1 MGTGQ
6 RSSEVE
12 GEIGRIQVKNG
23 AGIMP
28 EHQPK
33 ERIWSL
39 SIQELA
45 MMAGTELSYA
55 NGRKLLNRLLRRE
68 GRNSIRARTYQD
80 FCCRRGQELGAY
92 MVGEAEKVLEQAGF
106 DGKTGQLREETTL
119 PLELGKQGASLSGK
133 TNIQQAIQIINA
145 SRENAEE
152 RINACAVA
160 LENPDDTCYVS
171 VDEIGVKHQKEHR
184 RGTAEKQG
192 VYVWNTVA
200 TIQSKQFSYTL
211 TDGSM
216 AQTFRST
223 LACLLSH
230 ELLAGRNLVFF
241 TDGAS
246 DIRRNIEG
254 LFTFH
259 PYTIILDW
267 YHLKKRCQEYL
278 SMSMKGGK
286 EKRNAVLQKVLRILW
301 VGNVAQAVHYLSS
314 LGTDQLRPINRINDL
329 CAYLEKHRS
338 HIPCYALRH
347 QLGLRNSSNMV
358 EKANDLLVAQRQKH
372 NGMSWSVPGS
382 SALAHLKALFLNREV
397 QPWLH
402 SRSLPGFLHPAA

>member
-1 MGTGQ
+1 MGPEQ

-28 EHQPK
+28 AHQPK

-39 SIQELA
+39 GIQELA
-45 MMAGTELSYA
+45 MMAGTALSYA

-68 GRNSIRARTYQD
+68 GSDSIKARTYQD
-80 FCCRRGQELGAY
+80 FCCRSGQELGEYKAK
-92 MVGEAEKVLEQAGF
+92 EAEKVLEQAGF
-106 DGKTGQLREETTL
+106 DGKTGLLRKETGL
-119 PLELGKQGASLSGK
+119 PPELGKRGTNLSEEVD
-133 TNIQQAIQIINA
+133 IQQAIQTINA
-145 SRENAEE
+145 SRESAEE
-152 RINACAVA
+152 RISACAAVV
-160 LENPDDTCYVS
+160 ENPEDTCYVS
-171 VDEIGVKHQKEHR
+171 IDEIGVKHQKEHR
-184 RGTAEKQG
+184 KGTAEKQG
-192 VYVWNTVA
+192 VYVWNTVV
-200 TIQSKQFSYTL
+200 TMQSQQFSYTL

-216 AQTFRST
+216 PQAFRST

-230 ELLAGRNLVFF
+230 ELLAGKNLVFF

-246 DIRRNIEG
+246 DIRRNIED

-278 SMSMKGGK
+278 SMSIKGGK
-286 EKRNAVLQKVLRILW
+286 EKRNALLQKVLRILW
-301 VGNVAQAVHYLSS
+301 VGNVPQAVHYLNS
-314 LGTDQLRPINRINDL
+314 LGPDQLRPINRINDL
-329 CAYLEKHRS
+329 CGFLEKHRS

-347 QLGLRNSSNMV
+347 QLGLRNSSNLV

-382 SALAHLKALFLNREV
+382 TALAHLKALFINHEA
-397 QPWLH
+397 H
-402 SRSLPGFLHPAA
+402 SWIHFHSLAGFLLSAA